1 MAFFKAIVDG
11 GTAGEHEAQS
21 PDQGNSSERDA
32 DTAKNDRLGGRH
44 KTTPQDRSL
53 PDVHQQRHSAGGFGL
68 GRISEESNSSM
79 GEDGKE
85 VRASGTKTEDTTHS

>member
-11 GTAGEHEAQS
+11 RNATELEAQS
-21 PDQGNSSERDA
+21 PDQGNSIERDA
-32 DTAKNDRLGGRH
+32 DTAKNDRLRGLH

-53 PDVHQQRHSAGGFGL
+53 PDVHQQRYSAGGFGL
-68 GRISEESNSSM
+68 DRISEKSHSSM

-85 VRASGTKTEDTTHS
+85 VRPSGAKTEDTSHS